1 MYNDT
6 INWLLNTGNPAVQ
19 YRTKTELLGLEDDP
33 EEAFLWIRQKL
44 PDDWYRTKGLWYVY
58 YVNALAECGLDGSGM
73 PSEWFEAAMDR
84 IRGGFGSECG
94 SFDFTC
100 ESFMLLQALVS
111 LGFGEKPDIR
121 RVFAMLPDNRL
132 PDGGFLCKMRRN
144 R

>member
-1 MYNDT
+1 M
-6 INWLLNTGNPAVQ
+6 
-19 YRTKTELLGLEDDP
+19 
-33 EEAFLWIRQKL
+33 
-44 PDDWYRTKGLWYVY
+44 Y

-84 IRGGFGSECG
+84 IRGGFGLECG

-100 ESFMLLQALVS
+100 ESFLLLQALVS